1 MTPKEIALANARRDA
16 RIARKEAE
24 KQRALASETD
34 KTVQEYRRLYW
45 AIETAKK
52 RGEPK
57 ILRLESCA
65 ARFEVE
71 QMIAWAR
78 QDGHAELAAVLEKSL
93 TEKLQELDQQGYL

>member
-24 KQRALASETD
+24 KRQAQMAETD
-34 KTVQEYRRLYW
+34 KMRQEYLRLYW

-52 RGEPK
+52 RGASGVV
-57 ILRLESCA
+57 RLESYA
-65 ARFEVE
+65 VRFEVE

-78 QDGHAELAAVLEKSL
+78 RDGHDDLAAALEKAVKRALEESN
-93 TEKLQELDQQGYL
+93 G